1 MMESVLSLKYHI
13 NRNEIE
19 LRVDTE
25 IDWSFV
31 ESFVD
36 AFKPMGQYTK
46 QLQIE
51 QYIIGDFYRDWLI
64 CEVKLKRMTGN
75 AFAAKLLESME
86 KRKEILMDNVAF
98 LAGIYLDPRFNRR
111 KNESEDTALGLLNDP
126 YSILEEEF
134 NIMNRCTLTTESNAS
149 IREKLDNSA
158 YGQRKPFAADI
169 LDYWKN
175 LSTKEKDLYK
185 LAEVILAVPSSFR

>member
-1 MMESVLSLKYHI
+1 MMESLLSLKDHI
-13 NRNEIE
+13 NRDEIE
-19 LRVDTE
+19 FRVDTE

-36 AFKPMGQYTK
+36 AFKPMAKYTK

-111 KNESEDTALGLLNDP
+111 KVQ
-126 YSILEEEF
+126 
-134 NIMNRCTLTTESNAS
+134 C
-149 IREKLDNSA
+149 
-158 YGQRKPFAADI
+158 
-169 LDYWKN
+169 
-175 LSTKEKDLYK
+175 TKEKDLYK
-185 LAEVILAVPSSFR
+185 LAEVILAVPSSQVSVERGFSALSTILTKQRSRLSSNTINDLLMIKLNNILLEKVNF